1 MFRMKYVRSLPF
13 SSSERSHI
21 EVLLFQVM
29 HLYKSL
35 EDFRNLGLYN
45 KCTAASKIISVALTS
60 IFIFVLL
67 GNLNEIKS
75 EEIGG
80 YQPNE

>member
-1 MFRMKYVRSLPF
+1 M
-13 SSSERSHI
+13 
-21 EVLLFQVM
+21 
-29 HLYKSL
+29 

-67 GNLNEIKS
+67 DNLNEIKS

-80 YQPNE
+80 YQPNEWD